1 MDLQTTIRS
10 IFEVKPYGKEHA
22 ITASDLKEKCKE
34 ETGHYPNPRE
44 FKEAMDSLRMGE
56 NTLGIIT
63 GPDGYFRAK
72 EGSPDM
78 LKFKNSKKKSSKR
91 ITNLINAI

>member
-1 MDLQTTIRS
+1 M
-10 IFEVKPYGKEHA
+10 EVQEVIESVFKSKPFGKEHSIKA
-22 ITASDLKEKCKE
+22 DDLKEMIKE
-34 ETGHYPNPRE
+34 ETGFRPNPRE

-63 GPDGYFRAK
+63 GPDGYFRAR

-78 LKFKNSKKKSSKR
+78 LKFKNSKKRSGNR